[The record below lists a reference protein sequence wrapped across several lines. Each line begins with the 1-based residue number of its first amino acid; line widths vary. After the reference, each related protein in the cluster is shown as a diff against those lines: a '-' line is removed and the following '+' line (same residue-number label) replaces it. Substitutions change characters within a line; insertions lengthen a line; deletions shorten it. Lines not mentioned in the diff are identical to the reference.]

1 MWLQDR
7 RFRADTDLTH
17 SDAHPVFDTFV
28 HSAYPVFSPVLQL
41 GPPAT
46 VRGRKNALLRL
57 RHASSSVLQRLF
69 TRKPRSSK
77 LALLRDL
84 YADYRA
90 LTPPQSARTAW
101 FRLRGRP
108 RRYGTMEN
116 SSEDTSAPLSRRQR
130 LLGLAKST
138 RDTYMPRIAGL
149 VTLLAGVARAETV
162 DANTLPPDSTVTLFP
177 AYTRLSEG
185 SQTRFLVN
193 VNGWL
198 SCPGLM
204 TRKNR
209 LILSLAK
216 QITRYGNATQAVSQL
231 ENDKLR
237 QDLLDDSDSELVVSE
252 TPLAASP
259 GDQKPPNWAD
269 DLIKERLASFIARSV
284 PYAGLSVT
292 VGSRDRVD
300 PEVLVTVPVSTD
312 ASGYFNADVAVDYV
326 PSVVQVRAVADESI
340 FAFQDVLILPHN
352 GVGVISDIDDTC
364 KLTGVIGDKRELMTN
379 LLLNDFTLWAIPLV
393 VAWYGRLHEKR
404 LSFHYV
410 SNLPWQLFLSISQY
424 FAAVKLP
431 AGSVHLKQYTG
442 NIIASLMEPLLSR
455 KKRALYRILD
465 DFPSKKFICVG
476 DSGEHDL
483 EAYVDLAATNPGR
496 VLAIY
501 IRFVP
506 DSFSD
511 VDDARIFNEVK
522 RMVAMYREKS
532 TKSPVVPQDI
542 ENLIDLSDDPAPTAQ
557 AAERLAKL
565 PPLVPRKPKNLK
577 GNQVTRLPPLPAR
590 EGPKSAPG
598 TAFQEADLISG
609 PPDPIVDVKTAAT
622 EPAGNPGV
630 ESPPLPKRPAN
641 STQIDAVDNLQHLF
655 NVQSMY
661 ELEDT
666 DRKGAQW
673 LQKVASALEVLE
685 GTGTEIVFFHD
696 SDEELLH
703 AVDEVLLRA

>member
-1 MWLQDR
+1 M
-7 RFRADTDLTH
+7 
-17 SDAHPVFDTFV
+17 
-28 HSAYPVFSPVLQL
+28 
-41 GPPAT
+41 
-46 VRGRKNALLRL
+46 
-57 RHASSSVLQRLF
+57 
-69 TRKPRSSK
+69 
-77 LALLRDL
+77 
-84 YADYRA
+84 
-90 LTPPQSARTAW
+90 
-101 FRLRGRP
+101 
-108 RRYGTMEN
+108 
-116 SSEDTSAPLSRRQR
+116 
-130 LLGLAKST
+130 
-138 RDTYMPRIAGL
+138 
-149 VTLLAGVARAETV
+149 TLLTGVARAETL
-162 DANTLPPDSTVTLFP
+162 DPNLLPPEATITLFP

-237 QDLLDDSDSELVVSE
+237 QDLVNDSDSELIISE
-252 TPLAASP
+252 TPLVASP
-259 GDQKPPNWAD
+259 GDQKPQNWAD

-284 PYAGLSVT
+284 PNASLLVT
-292 VGSRDRVD
+292 IGSRDHTD
-300 PEVLVTVPVSTD
+300 PDVLVSVPLSTD
-312 ASGYFNADVAVDYV
+312 ASGYFSTDVTVDYV
-326 PSVVQVRAVADESI
+326 PSVVQVRAAAEEAV
-340 FAFQDVLILPHN
+340 FAFQDVLIIPHS
-352 GVGVISDIDDTC
+352 GVGLISDIDDTC

-393 VAWYGRLHEKR
+393 VEWYGRLHQKK

-424 FAAVKLP
+424 FATVKLP
-431 AGSVHLKQYTG
+431 PGSVHLKQYTG
-442 NIIASLMEPLLSR
+442 NIISSLMEPLQSR

-465 DFPSKKFICVG
+465 DFPAKKFLCVG

-496 VLAIY
+496 ILAIY
-501 IRFVP
+501 IRFVT

-511 VDDARIFNEVK
+511 IDDGRIFNEVK
-522 RMVAMYREKS
+522 RMVDAYREKNL
-532 TKSPVVPQDI
+532 KKPAVPQDI
-542 ENLIDLSDDPAPTAQ
+542 EDLIDLSDEPAPTAQ
-557 AAERLAKL
+557 AAERMSKL

-590 EGPKSAPG
+590 EAAISTPA
-598 TAFQEADLISG
+598 TAFHETDLLSG
-609 PPDPIVDVKTAAT
+609 SLRPSFEPKTAAT
-622 EPAGNPGV
+622 EPIKSSGM
-630 ESPPLPKRPAN
+630 ESPPLPKRPSPA
-641 STQIDAVDNLQHLF
+641 QIDAVDNLQHLF

-666 DRKGAQW
+666 DKKGAQW
-673 LQKVASALEVLE
+673 LQRVASALEVLE

-696 SDEELLH
+696 SD
-703 AVDEVLLRA
+703 DEVLRAAEDVLLRA